1 MILGSAIRAP
11 NGFGPLSS
19 ESIVYFLTSDG
30 IRNRSR
36 VVVFD
41 DYGKQAHI
49 VTFTRL
55 EFEDAIRSGLL
66 VEDFNHDWY
75 PPWLQRTNGISQQHL
90 ESERVAPRES
100 YDAKLNRRFA
110 AIAHLVARAPAIL
123 SDENLESL
131 ISQHAKDQ
139 APQQNSTRLKL
150 WFLAYMIFG
159 QDKRALMPR
168 LHQIGH
174 WDRSSKTEKRLGRR
188 GKRAPDGGYPVTED
202 MKSKILS
209 GFSKHNSPEK
219 SENTI
224 YRKILVDTFGC
235 IVIEGSTGLEFWHPH
250 GQPFPSFDQFKYWII
265 EQTTARDRTR
275 ARLGPSKA
283 RSLAGF
289 IGRFSDS
296 LCNVNQLVEFD
307 GFYPS
312 AKLSGV
318 TEGSAQDS
326 FCVVRGTCV
335 KSGAVVALGFARGHE
350 TMEAYRMALFCMA
363 IGKEKFAELFG
374 VTLKA
379 GDWSSVG
386 LSKAFVFDRG
396 PAAAMNCEDAID
408 WLSRLELTPTHSG
421 QSKASVESSHPRE
434 KQSGDQPT
442 HFQSNFN
449 FVMAARA
456 EIYRAIED
464 NRISD
469 ASGRMTEEDWLEGFA
484 PSPNNIFKRY
494 DSLGRNSAVNMPFEK
509 AVRVFLTPY
518 PVSIR
523 RDGVYLYSRRY
534 NSQSVS
540 DTGVFDRIARNGV
553 IEIQAYVLTM
563 CVRHIWIELDGEL
576 HELSMV
582 LSAGVEPDSS
592 DITLDDLAL
601 INEARLQAQ
610 SLLRVQKMAVPEELD
625 QRFQQDTG
633 QLRHSG
639 TRKLGRPKKDAASK
653 RDEEDFKAVMGG
665 KK

>member
-1 MILGSAIRAP
+1 MEVMGMPVFSGHDRLITMI
-11 NGFGPLSS
+11 
-19 ESIVYFLTSDG
+19 
-30 IRNRSR
+30 
-36 VVVFD
+36 
-41 DYGKQAHI
+41 
-49 VTFTRL
+49 
-55 EFEDAIRSGLL
+55 
-66 VEDFNHDWY
+66 Y
-75 PPWLQRTNGISQQHL
+75 PH
-90 ESERVAPRES
+90 
-100 YDAKLNRRFA
+100 
-110 AIAHLVARAPAIL
+110 
-123 SDENLESL
+123 
-131 ISQHAKDQ
+131 
-139 APQQNSTRLKL
+139 
-150 WFLAYMIFG
+150 
-159 QDKRALMPR
+159 
-168 LHQIGH
+168 
-174 WDRSSKTEKRLGRR
+174 
-188 GKRAPDGGYPVTED
+188 
-202 MKSKILS
+202 
-209 GFSKHNSPEK
+209 
-219 SENTI
+219 
-224 YRKILVDTFGC
+224 
-235 IVIEGSTGLEFWHPH
+235 
-250 GQPFPSFDQFKYWII
+250 
-265 EQTTARDRTR
+265 
-275 ARLGPSKA
+275 
-283 RSLAGF
+283 
-289 IGRFSDS
+289 
-296 LCNVNQLVEFD
+296 
-307 GFYPS
+307 S

-374 VTLKA
+374 VMLKA